1 MRKAAFIQIFR
12 YIMALAIVFGLT
24 LFFRKALPQVN
35 QTTVGFS
42 FLLAILAVSAL
53 WGMAVSALMSVAAV
67 LAYNFFFFPPI
78 GAFTI
83 ADPQNWV
90 ALFAFLVTA
99 IMGSQLSVR
108 IRKEA
113 DAANQRRREIEKLY
127 AFSQKLLG
135 EGNVI
140 ELLSTIPHHLAD
152 SFEAAAASLFLADKN
167 EFYHSGLHVAQL
179 DEERMKAAFTRDEPS
194 GDSEPAF
201 CIGPIRLGVRPIGS
215 FGIAG
220 SMLSRQTLDAT
231 GSLIGIAIERAR
243 AVEQLGKTEA
253 DRQSERLKATLLD
266 AIAHDFRTPLT
277 SIKASVT
284 SLLSSRGQNS
294 PQQEE
299 LLTVIDEESDRLNH
313 LIQEAA
319 EMARLEAGEIELEL
333 RPVLIPELIEA
344 ALERCRNSLGP
355 RVVDLKIPPGLPA
368 VRADLN
374 RAMQVLVQ
382 LLDNANLYSPKD
394 QPIVITAEANE
405 NSVQTNIIDQGPGIE
420 IAEQGMIFEKFYR
433 GREQQYL
440 ARGTGMGL
448 AIAKSIAQAHG
459 GSITVSSQ
467 LGHGSIFSFILPADR
482 SADDSR

>member
-1 MRKAAFIQIFR
+1 MGRAVSTQVFR
-12 YIMALAIVFGLT
+12 FTVALAIVLGLT
-24 LFFRKALPQVN
+24 LFYRKALPQVN

-53 WGMAVSALMSVAAV
+53 WGMAVSAVMSVVAM
-67 LAYNFFFFPPI
+67 LAFNFFFLPPI
-78 GAFTI
+78 GTFTI

-99 IMGSQLSVR
+99 IVGSQLSVR
-108 IRKEA
+108 IRREA
-113 DAANQRRREIEKLY
+113 DAANQRRREIERLY
-127 AFSQKLLG
+127 VFSQKLLG

-140 ELLSTIPHHLAD
+140 RLLNAIPEHLMDA
-152 SFEAAAASLFLADKN
+152 FEGSSASLFLSDKN
-167 EFYHSGLHVAQL
+167 DFYHAGLCTPRL
-179 DEERMKAAFTRDEPS
+179 DEERMKAAFTCDEPIE
-194 GDSEPAF
+194 DIERDLRL
-201 CIGPIRLGVRPIGS
+201 GPIRLGVRPIGS
-215 FGIAG
+215 FGISRAV
-220 SMLSRQTLDAT
+220 LSRQTLEAT

-243 AVEQLGKTEA
+243 AVEQLSKTEA

-284 SLLSSRGQNS
+284 SLLSSRNKNS

-313 LIQEAA
+313 LIEEAA
-319 EMARLEAGEIELEL
+319 EMARLEAGEFELDL

-344 ALERCRNSLGP
+344 ALKRCRNALGG
-355 RVVDLKIPPGLPA
+355 REVELKIPTGLPA

-382 LLDNANLYSPKD
+382 LVDNANLYSPTER
-394 QPIVITAEANE
+394 PIVITAEVKGKCVRT
-405 NSVQTNIIDQGPGIE
+405 SVVDQGPGIE
-420 IAEQGMIFEKFYR
+420 NPEQGMIFEKFYR

-448 AIAKSIAQAHG
+448 AIAKAIVEAHG
-459 GSITVSSQ
+459 GSIGVSSL
-467 LGHGSIFSFILPADR
+467 LGHGSVFSFTLPVVP
-482 SADDSR
+482 SADERR